1 MNTVM
6 SFLITSLQILFAVEI
21 LIFGVSFAAKLVFP
35 KRNLHGRIWRLILN
49 YAFVKPIKHSYRD
62 VKWLLVRLF
71 TTQPEYRLRQTFLE
85 NYPLTPLAFYQSFEE
100 AFARRQIIGV
110 EISRITRREWH
121 LLSGSR
127 IYLLLR
133 FGGVVC
139 ILSGVTLGTGFLA
152 SWRYS
157 INPSRTLLILFQ
169 VPFVGAVAEKLL
181 TPSTFY
187 RTDLYYAFEQLVR
200 SSILETTNL
209 LTAQQDIHPLTE
221 TEARP
226 LLQEFYGN

>member
-1 MNTVM
+1 M
-6 SFLITSLQILFAVEI
+6 SSALIASLQILFAVEI

-35 KRNLHGRIWRLILN
+35 NSNLHRRIWRLILN
-49 YAFVKPIKHSYRD
+49 YAFVKPLKFTFRGS
-62 VKWLLVRLF
+62 KWLLMRLF
-71 TTQPEYRLRQTFLE
+71 TTQPEYRLQQTFLE

-110 EISRITRREWH
+110 EITRINRLEWH

-133 FGGVVC
+133 FRGAVC

-157 INPSRTLLILFQ
+157 TNASRTLLILFQ
-169 VPFVGAVAEKLL
+169 VPFVGAAAQKML
-181 TPSTFY
+181 TPPTFY
-187 RTDLYYAFEQLVR
+187 RTDLYYAFEQIVR

-209 LTAQQDIHPLTE
+209 LTAQEGIRPLTE
-221 TEARP
+221 NETRP
-226 LLQEFYGN
+226 LLREFYGN